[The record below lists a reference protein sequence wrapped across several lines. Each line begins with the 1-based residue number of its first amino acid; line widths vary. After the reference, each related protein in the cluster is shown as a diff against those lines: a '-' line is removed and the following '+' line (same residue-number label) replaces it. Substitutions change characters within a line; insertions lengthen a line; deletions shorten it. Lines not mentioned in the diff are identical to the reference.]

1 MTKNEV
7 REMYG
12 LPPIEEEV
20 KPIVSSAIHRFD
32 DTCEHAFTS
41 ESEVDEIIDVFILF
55 GDDVTNYEIVEED
68 INKEFSFAEV
78 TPLSTVL
85 KRDIIA
91 LLEKDPLLDDKTI
104 ADTLRVKE
112 DRVRDIMDTLVKDK
126 QINVKEK
133 NIGGQKKAIRVPTR
147 DAMTNYGR
155 TQNAIVSVYG

>member
-68 INKEFSFAEV
+68 INKEFSFAFPYSLQLFYRTSLGKS
-78 TPLSTVL
+78 TPILVFPR
-85 KRDIIA
+85 KPCRINN
-91 LLEKDPLLDDKTI
+91 LEP
-104 ADTLRVKE
+104 
-112 DRVRDIMDTLVKDK
+112 
-126 QINVKEK
+126 
-133 NIGGQKKAIRVPTR
+133 
-147 DAMTNYGR
+147 
-155 TQNAIVSVYG
+155 